1 MEVIYLDS
9 WFALNLLCD
18 YLLCLLTGRIA
29 GLCLKRRR
37 YLLAALL
44 GSLYACAVYVPG
56 LGFLAAPG
64 WRLLCGGAMAAIAY
78 GCEAR
83 PLRCAGLFFAVA
95 AAFGGSLSLLSAPG
109 GGPLRLSF
117 GSLATAFA
125 LCYGLGS
132 LLFRWQN
139 RFQSRG
145 LHRVELGVGG
155 RSVCFSA
162 LHDTGNSLSDPL
174 SGARVMAVSPRALAP
189 LFGEEAAL
197 LRERDPVLLL
207 EKSGRSP
214 VWKGRLRLLPF
225 SALGGGG
232 LLPVFRPDALRLD
245 GEERRDLLVAIA
257 PEAAGE
263 GFEGIV

>member
-1 MEVIYLDS
+1 M
-9 WFALNLLCD
+9 
-18 YLLCLLTGRIA
+18 
-29 GLCLKRRR
+29 
-37 YLLAALL
+37 
-44 GSLYACAVYVPG
+44 
-56 LGFLAAPG
+56 
-64 WRLLCGGAMAAIAY
+64 
-78 GCEAR
+78 
-83 PLRCAGLFFAVA
+83 
-95 AAFGGSLSLLSAPG
+95 
-109 GGPLRLSF
+109 
-117 GSLATAFA
+117 
-125 LCYGLGS
+125 
-132 LLFRWQN
+132 
-139 RFQSRG
+139 
-145 LHRVELGVGG
+145 GVGG

-207 EKSGRSP
+207 EKSGHSP